1 MVVKGKTIHTFL
13 LKGRKLLNS
22 QFYLKIL
29 LAKGKLFE
37 NNLATLLKAKQV
49 FENNFTA

>member
-13 LKGRKLLNS
+13 LKGKRNLNS

-37 NNLATLLKAKQV
+37 NNLATLLQAKQI
-49 FENNFTA
+49 FEKNFAA